1 MGLFDKF
8 KDAALTVAK
17 TATDKI
23 SSVMKDEESKTKE
36 KYADDIPIQI
46 LPTLGIVFNYSGID
60 TMYSYDICL
69 DDENERIVLRKESD
83 EGPYKYKFIVGYDY
97 NLFKKLQYINSEKLE
112 VSAEATTLV
121 HNFRLFANNSLYV
134 DFGVCCCFPNDDSS
148 RVVKYEMI
156 KLFNFVYRF
165 IDIITEE
172 NTKLCVNEFCRFYNL
187 LPIFDD
193 NGDINIDN
201 AATNAA
207 DNPGFM

>member
-8 KDAALTVAK
+8 KEAALTVAK

-69 DDENERIVLRKESD
+69 DDENERIVLRKESN

-97 NLFKKLQYINSEKLE
+97 DLFKNFSILIAKNLKYPLKQQLWFTTSDYLQIILCMLISGCVA
-112 VSAEATTLV
+112 VSLMMTV
-121 HNFRLFANNSLYV
+121 
-134 DFGVCCCFPNDDSS
+134 
-148 RVVKYEMI
+148 RV
-156 KLFNFVYRF
+156 L
-165 IDIITEE
+165 
-172 NTKLCVNEFCRFYNL
+172 
-187 LPIFDD
+187 
-193 NGDINIDN
+193 
-201 AATNAA
+201 
-207 DNPGFM
+207 